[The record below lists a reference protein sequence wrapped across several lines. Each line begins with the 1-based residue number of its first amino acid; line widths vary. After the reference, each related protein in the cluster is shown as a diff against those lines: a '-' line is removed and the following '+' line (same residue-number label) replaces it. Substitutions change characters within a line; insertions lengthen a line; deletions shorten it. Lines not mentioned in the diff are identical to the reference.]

1 MNLRDIKTQFT
12 KASLQNQL
20 IVKRGKLTKIWGTP
34 IQTREYYDDAHTL
47 LIKEKATML
56 YSMNVKIYILY
67 KFNIVGKLN
76 MKYLVKYLHPKYR
89 QSKANAILSSF

>member
-34 IQTREYYDDAHTL
+34 IQTREYYDDAPHPFDKREGNNV
-47 LIKEKATML
+47 IF
-56 YSMNVKIYILY
+56 YMNVKMYILY
-67 KFNIVGKLN
+67 ILGNINL
-76 MKYLVKYLHPKYR
+76 
-89 QSKANAILSSF
+89 I